1 MKQKLIIELSEQAT
15 KKYLSWGRSMAE
27 ASAHANCLPHG
38 LTLQINILPTIVEI
52 AYIKNNDELIE
63 LGDVNVRLVKFQQH

>member
-15 KKYLSWGRSMAE
+15 KKYLSWAKSMAE
-27 ASAHANCLPHG
+27 ASAHANCMPPG
-38 LTLQINILPTIVEI
+38 LTLQIDILPSIMET